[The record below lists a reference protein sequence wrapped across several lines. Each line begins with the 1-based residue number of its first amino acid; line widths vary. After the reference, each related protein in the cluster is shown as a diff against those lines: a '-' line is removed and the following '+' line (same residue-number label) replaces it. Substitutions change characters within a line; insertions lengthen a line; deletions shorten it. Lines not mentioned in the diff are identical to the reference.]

1 MKTDFLLCM
10 DTECVRWTG
19 GWIAFQKRN
28 KRCWCTV
35 TARCV
40 WKGVCAFDMHRGGL
54 SLCCRGHCKWRTSL
68 GQAAVPF
75 VYPSSSGHSHPSV
88 KPIVHCVNHFV
99 KVKRVCTSDR
109 CHHMHDVFSLQ
120 ITKLDCRSWKCS
132 FSNLLLLHVKQYVCL
147 VFIEQIM
154 KHAHILHCAKH
165 CAAQI
170 IVHNRIVYI
179 AQ

>member
-132 FSNLLLLHVKQYVCL
+132 FSNLLLLHVKQCVPC
-147 VFIEQIM
+147 F
-154 KHAHILHCAKH
+154 H
-165 CAAQI
+165 
-170 IVHNRIVYI
+170 
-179 AQ
+179 